1 MRGDL
6 SPGALLRR
14 VAFTI
19 VAGTFALAIFAMK
32 WPWFV
37 ELAVVLAI
45 VLPAMRLYD
54 WRFNDAPEQS
64 RWDQLRGTA
73 LLIPA
78 VGAGVLL
85 WFWLR
90 G

>member
-6 SPGALLRR
+6 SPWALLRR
-14 VAFTI
+14 VAFAV
-19 VAGTFALAIFAMK
+19 VASTFALAIFAMK

-37 ELAVVLAI
+37 ELAVVLAV

-54 WRFNDAPEQS
+54 WRFNDAPEQA
-64 RWDQLRGTA
+64 RWGQLRGAA
-73 LLIPA
+73 LLILA
-78 VGAGVLL
+78 VIAGVLL
-85 WFWLR
+85 RFWLR